1 MGQREGSGTGL
12 RQAEAVIVERYP
24 QLLRLAYLVLPP
36 DLDRHTRLLRAHR
49 AVQHSL
55 RAAGRRARQGGDPLA
70 AVRAEVVRHAAG
82 RLRGPLPPWVWGLR
96 MWPSAEGL
104 DEAARGLA
112 GLTPYARAAYV
123 LCRFDGLGGDAAAE
137 VLEQAGA
144 GDPAG
149 EVRAARAA
157 AAGPGASEVAPGAT
171 DAAGTGAVA
180 DPGPP
185 GVPGDGTGPRADG
198 SAGLPAGAVP
208 SAGTG
213 PSASAGLS
221 GGAGPRSGSETI
233 LHPAAVHTRPTDLLL
248 RRTRVRAA
256 WSLAAVLL
264 LAAGLT
270 RATAAGPEPGL
281 PAPYAGAPAARAAL
295 DPARLVRVPA
305 GAWSDTGRVDF
316 TAWPAR
322 GPRTGDRAL
331 LTRALGTWAAPTP
344 DTAVA
349 AAPGVSAEPP
359 GHPPQLL
366 FAGDPGPGTLV
377 VVFLDADR
385 IVRYTEQGGR
395 RSLDI
400 ARTDDANVTTAA
412 AVTLTR
418 DAGTARRL
426 LAPWIATAGV
436 QDLTA
441 PAGTARPLPIG
452 PDGTVTTEL
461 PRGPADERAGGAA
474 AGGAGGEG
482 CGPRPVL
489 EVVSSPRIVEKHAF
503 LLADLGGLLPVH
515 LTYTPPADGAD
526 APPARQPREATGP
539 AALARWAQEACT
551 LGDVDGRAVRAVN
564 LWDFAVTELPEN
576 TGRAVW
582 SCARATHRDGRG
594 DVRIRLRPPA
604 GASLAV
610 AHAESTAA
618 CGRFGQHLLAATLWR
633 APSGHG
639 YQLAAGSREVAEI
652 TATGS
657 LHTRTTGR
665 TLTVPAPPAS
675 APPAALTA
683 TLRSGAVITALDARG
698 GGRD

>member
-1 MGQREGSGTGL
+1 MGHRHGSGTGL
-12 RQAEAVIVERYP
+12 RHAEAVIVERYP

-36 DLDRHTRLLRAHR
+36 DLDRHSRLLRAHR

-55 RAAGRRARQGGDPLA
+55 RAAGRRAAQGEDPLA

-104 DEAARGLA
+104 DEEARRLT
-112 GLTPYARAAYV
+112 GLTPYARAAWV
-123 LCRFDGLGGDAAAE
+123 LGRFEGLDEEAVAA

-144 GDPAG
+144 ADPTG

-157 AAGPGASEVAPGAT
+157 ASGPGAALAAPGAAAAAAAEPGSPAGPGG
-171 DAAGTGAVA
+171 AAGAR
-180 DPGPP
+180 PE
-185 GVPGDGTGPRADG
+185 R
-198 SAGLPAGAVP
+198 
-208 SAGTG
+208 
-213 PSASAGLS
+213 
-221 GGAGPRSGSETI
+221 ETI
-233 LHPAAVHTRPTDLLL
+233 LHPADVHTRPTDLLL

-256 WSLAAVLL
+256 WGIAAVLL

-270 RATAAGPEPGL
+270 RATAAGPDAAL
-281 PAPYAGAPAARAAL
+281 PAPYAGSPVARAAL

-305 GAWSDTGRVDF
+305 QAWSDTGRVDF

-322 GPRTGDRAL
+322 GARTGDRTL
-331 LTRALGTWAAPTP
+331 LARALGTWASPTSATVVTTAPT
-344 DTAVA
+344 A
-349 AAPGVSAEPP
+349 SAEPP
-359 GHPPQLL
+359 EHPPQLL
-366 FAGDPGPGTLV
+366 FAGDPGPGTAV
-377 VVFLDADR
+377 VVFHDGDR
-385 IVRYTEQGGR
+385 IVRYTERGGR

-426 LAPWIATAGV
+426 LAPWIVTAGV
-436 QDLTA
+436 RDLTA
-441 PAGTARPLPIG
+441 PGGPLRPLPIG

-461 PRGPADERAGGAA
+461 PPEAGDGPGGDGAA
-474 AGGAGGEG
+474 GRAKGGG

-489 EVVSSPRIVEKHAF
+489 EVASSPRIVEKHSF

-515 LTYTPPADGAD
+515 LTYTPPVEGSDV
-526 APPARQPREATGP
+526 PPARQPREATGS
-539 AALARWAQEACT
+539 AALARWAQESCA
-551 LGDVDGRAVRAVN
+551 LGEVDGRAVRAVN
-564 LWDFAVTELPEN
+564 LWDFAVTELPESA
-576 TGRAVW
+576 GRAVW
-582 SCARATHRDGRG
+582 SCTRATHWSGRG

-604 GASLAV
+604 GDSLAV

-618 CGRFGQHLLAATLWR
+618 CGRFGQHVLAATLWR
-633 APSGHG
+633 APSGRG

-652 TATGS
+652 SATGS
-657 LHTRTTGR
+657 LTTRTPGR
-665 TLTVPAPPAS
+665 TLAVPAPAAPAPPAV
-675 APPAALTA
+675 LTA
-683 TLRSGAVITALDARG
+683 RLHSGAVITALDARG